1 MMSGNYDPPDKAA
14 LRAQNPRTNSIC
26 ELMVAA
32 VEAEF
37 PPKVKIEMINAN

>member
-1 MMSGNYDPPDKAA
+1 MPGKYDPPDKAA
-14 LRAQNPRTNSIC
+14 LRAQNPRITSTC

-32 VEAEF
+32 AEGQF